1 MSVNSITTINERYK
15 KIIWDLDDIIISIT
29 NEIIKNEKVLL
40 NYKNNMMHKNKKKK
54 NCIFFDPNGYFI
66 CFSYLTKPYIKIE
79 I

>member
-1 MSVNSITTINERYK
+1 MSINSITTINERYK

-29 NEIIKNEKVLL
+29 NEIIKNEKILL
-40 NYKNNMMHKNKKKK
+40 KYKNNMQKSEVKK
-54 NCIFFDPNGYFI
+54 NCVFFDPNGYFI